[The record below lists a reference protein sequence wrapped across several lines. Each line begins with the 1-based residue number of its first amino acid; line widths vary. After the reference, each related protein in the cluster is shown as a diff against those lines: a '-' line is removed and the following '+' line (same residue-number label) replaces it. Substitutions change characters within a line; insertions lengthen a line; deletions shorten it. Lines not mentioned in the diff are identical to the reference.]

1 MTCLF
6 YLTNRQLLIVIRYLY
21 SDKLLKTR
29 KNVYLQSNK
38 LRITQVCI
46 QLLNFLVF
54 NSSVQSSSDFSKYAF
69 INLSFEISK
78 ITDFLAYSE
87 AFTCYFNFNISRCIT
102 SLSKQFYAKTFS
114 IFSINVVHQQ
124 QGHPE
129 FTPDQIQ
136 EAANTEPHVSPTTV
150 YNALKDKELMDLIG
164 ESTMSYVRSV
174 DRVANANSPENKMAR
189 LENILEYESKVG
201 GKVRVFVDESHWTL
215 GGLRQYGW
223 VETGHKRLNNFNEVN
238 YSITALSAIVETG
251 VAYTEIA
258 IGNITA
264 DIFEAFMCNL
274 IAWLKDAVNDADCVF
289 YLDNASIHKDRT
301 QLIVN
306 QAKHSIHFA
315 HPNSCELNPIENI
328 FGIWKG
334 KVESIRG
341 TINTRPLANILK
353 VIATSFF
360 EISPNDIIAC
370 IRRVQ
375 RTIYVKVHNQEDI

>member
-1 MTCLF
+1 MDVNYVGTVAEHDAYVARAQITQREGHNTQVSAGQFNLESHVQQQVAVVEQRAVF
-6 YLTNRQLLIVIRYLY
+6 QTQRKPKRIIPPEKQRRTYKQWELV
-21 SDKLLKTR
+21 LLKR
-29 KNVYLQSNK
+29 KLEEKQFSLVIGQRQSKIDLDMALQ
-38 LRITQVCI
+38 LRMSV
-46 QLLNFLVF
+46 
-54 NSSVQSSSDFSKYAF
+54 SSVKAYRLKHMAGIDITI
-69 INLSFEISK
+69 INTRGPEK
-78 ITDFLAYSE
+78 ILKTDDL
-87 AFTCYFNFNISRCIT
+87 
-102 SLSKQFYAKTFS
+102 KQIVASVRAENTVKETAHE
-114 IFSINVVHQQ
+114 INVVHQQ
-124 QGHPE
+124 QAHPE

-306 QAKHSIHFA
+306 QAKHTFRSSKFMRTQ
-315 HPNSCELNPIENI
+315 PN
-328 FGIWKG
+328 
-334 KVESIRG
+334 
-341 TINTRPLANILK
+341 
-353 VIATSFF
+353 
-360 EISPNDIIAC
+360 
-370 IRRVQ
+370 
-375 RTIYVKVHNQEDI
+375 